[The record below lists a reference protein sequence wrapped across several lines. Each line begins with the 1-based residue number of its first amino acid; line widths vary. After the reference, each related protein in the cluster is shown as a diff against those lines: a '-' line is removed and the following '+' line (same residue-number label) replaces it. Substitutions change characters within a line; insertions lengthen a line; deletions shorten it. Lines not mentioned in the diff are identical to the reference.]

1 MCVCERELQESFIIP
16 TMAHRLAFC
25 GMIIR
30 VSQSFVSSLSYLYW
44 PSTSWSA
51 KQGPRSLARPP
62 AVAGGFA
69 SLQQPGMLHNLW
81 LLGIHLRVAR
91 SLPRARPDSAEK
103 ERRNKESG
111 HGHATMHHHD
121 DMRIWDLEQQR
132 IPSSSS
138 YLPSTNSCG
147 NTCRLDKLGSAGKEE
162 N

>member
-1 MCVCERELQESFIIP
+1 MCVCVCERELRDSFIIP

-91 SLPRARPDSAEK
+91 SLPSLPPSLALGRIVRRKK
-103 ERRNKESG
+103 EGTRKAATATPPCTTTTICGYGTWSSSG
-111 HGHATMHHHD
+111 YHRHHH
-121 DMRIWDLEQQR
+121 ICLQR
-132 IPSSSS
+132 IPAA
-138 YLPSTNSCG
+138 THV
-147 NTCRLDKLGSAGKEE
+147 D
-162 N
+162 